1 MFLSITRLKTARK
14 SQSSD
19 FIESKLP
26 VKPCAK
32 GRDSLKRRDISR
44 GADYQNLE
52 KERKANPS

>member
-19 FIESKLP
+19 VIESKLP
-26 VKPCAK
+26 VKPCAE